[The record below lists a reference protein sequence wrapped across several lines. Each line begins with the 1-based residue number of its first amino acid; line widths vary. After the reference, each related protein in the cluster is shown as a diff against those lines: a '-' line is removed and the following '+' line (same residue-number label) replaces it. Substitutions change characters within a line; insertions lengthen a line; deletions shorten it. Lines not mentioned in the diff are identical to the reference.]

1 MKSQKHNTGELAKLE
16 VEIEKKLIEDL
27 QTMSKNSELSIDDL
41 VAIAVKRFNSSHA
54 DYMGID
60 LDYP

>member
-1 MKSQKHNTGELAKLE
+1 MKSQKHNDGELAELKVQIEAQLLKDLNKMSEISGLE
-16 VEIEKKLIEDL
+16 I
-27 QTMSKNSELSIDDL
+27 NELVTI
-41 VAIAVKRFNSSHA
+41 AIKRFKSSHA

>member
-41 VAIAVKRFNSSHA
+41 VAIAVKRFKSSHA

>member
-1 MKSQKHNTGELAKLE
+1 MKTQKHNMGELEKLE
-16 VEIEKKLIEDL
+16 VEIEKKLVQDL
-27 QTMSKNSELSIDDL
+27 QIMSKNAELSVDDL
-41 VAIAVKRFNSSHA
+41 VAIAIKRFKSSHA